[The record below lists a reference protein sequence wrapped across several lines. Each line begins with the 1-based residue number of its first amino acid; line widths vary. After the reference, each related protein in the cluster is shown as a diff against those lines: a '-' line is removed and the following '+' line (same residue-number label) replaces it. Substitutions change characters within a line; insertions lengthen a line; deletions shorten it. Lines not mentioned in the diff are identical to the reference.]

1 MSIFYMIVSI
11 VLLRRMKASQAV
23 NKRTRSLELTTW
35 LIIGSVICFWICVVS
50 LVIFLFPEVSGSVPG
65 WLAINF
71 LGELSFVGVSM
82 CQIMVFNPRA
92 IKGSGS
98 SSATGKKTGSA
109 GDSTVANN
117 ISGAAMS
124 EV

>member
-1 MSIFYMIVSI
+1 
-11 VLLRRMKASQAV
+11 
-23 NKRTRSLELTTW
+23 
-35 LIIGSVICFWICVVS
+35 
-50 LVIFLFPEVSGSVPG
+50 
-65 WLAINF
+65 
-71 LGELSFVGVSM
+71 M